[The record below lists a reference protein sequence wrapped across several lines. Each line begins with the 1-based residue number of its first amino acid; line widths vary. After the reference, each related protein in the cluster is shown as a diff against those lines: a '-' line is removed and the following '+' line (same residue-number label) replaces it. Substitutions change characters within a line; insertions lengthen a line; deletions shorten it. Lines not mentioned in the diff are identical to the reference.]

1 MTISR
6 YNISTF
12 KKIGKL
18 SQKKRKKHLDNWDS
32 KAYKDIK
39 TICGKACASKKI
51 PQKTLKR
58 LKSQKK
64 DIRKIA
70 SANPATVKKILVSQK
85 GSGLFTA
92 IAAGIIPAIVGAISA
107 AKK

>member
-6 YNISTF
+6 YNISTL

-64 DIRKIA
+64 
-70 SANPATVKKILVSQK
+70 PFVKLHQQTPQ
-85 GSGLFTA
+85 LL
-92 IAAGIIPAIVGAISA
+92 
-107 AKK
+107 KKYWSTKKVQGYLQP